1 MEMKKTMTLF
11 EPFVALNG
19 QTYTTLTLDFGAI
32 RGRDYALISRIEKS
46 LKGDG
51 ADLSFSSVS
60 KQACPE
66 FRAGLTWVAAIRGTK
81 GLCLDDINN
90 LSLRDLLDLESQSIS
105 FFLAQAGRTTSPT
118 PSFSPEIAGSAS
130 GTPST
135 NPSQTSTK

>member
-1 MEMKKTMTLF
+1 MELKKTMKLF
-11 EPFVALNG
+11 EPFVGLNG

-32 RGRDYALISRIEKS
+32 RGRDYALISRIEKN

-81 GLCLDDINN
+81 GLCLDDMNS
-90 LSLRDLLDLESQSIS
+90 LSLRDLLELEGESIS
-105 FFLAQAGRTTSPT
+105 FFLAKASEISSPMQ
-118 PSFSPEIAGSAS
+118 SSSPEIAESDS
-130 GTPST
+130 GTP
-135 NPSQTSTK
+135 